1 MSSRRVVLAGA
12 VIWLVALCL
21 GGCVQMTV
29 AWTDLDP
36 RGPEAAP
43 ALLGEFEGDA
53 PVTDAAEWESRR
65 RPALARALQSS
76 VYGTMP
82 DASRTTILDRRV
94 INENAFG
101 GRGRL
106 EEYRIGASATFGERS
121 VDVRPAFDGAAGF
134 IMNLVTPK
142 NVTGPAPVIIM
153 ETFCQR
159 WDTLPD
165 AAVARPNAARGQRN
179 EGFMFNV
186 MTYVFGRYI
195 CTPPVEAILDA
206 GYAIA
211 TIHPADIV
219 PDAREAGVAEL
230 RRLSAGWADDETR
243 WGAVAAWAWV
253 FSRVVDALDEDPR
266 FAASAKI
273 AWGHSRYGKAA
284 LLAAASDARIDGAIA
299 HQSGT
304 GGASLNVRKKGESVE
319 AITRE
324 YPHWFAPA
332 YASFAGREEE
342 MGVDQHALLGL
353 IAPRPVLLGNA
364 RRDVWSDPNGA
375 FRAAV
380 GATPAYALYGSDG
393 LRQQDLRAFNP
404 EADLSFW
411 IRPGTHGVVEEDWPA
426 FIAFLNA
433 HFGNGRS

>member
-1 MSSRRVVLAGA
+1 MKSKRSVLASG
-12 VIWLVALCL
+12 LVGLVFLTL

-29 AWTDLDP
+29 AWTDLHP
-36 RGPEAAP
+36 RGPAATP
-43 ALLGEFEGDA
+43 DLLGEFEGDG
-53 PVTDAAEWESRR
+53 PVADRAAWEARR
-65 RPALARALQSS
+65 APALARALQSK

-82 DASRTTILDRRV
+82 DASRTTVLDRRV
-94 INENAFG
+94 INDNAFG

-106 EEYRIGASATFGERS
+106 EEYRIAASVGFGGET
-121 VDVRPAFDGAAGF
+121 VEIRPAFDGAAGL
-134 IMNLVTPK
+134 IMNVVTPK
-142 NVTGPAPVIIM
+142 NIAGPAPVIIM

-165 AAVARPNAARGQRN
+165 DAVSRPDAARGQRN
-179 EGFMFNV
+179 EGLMFDM

-219 PDAREAGVAEL
+219 PDESEAGLAEL
-230 RRLSAGWADDETR
+230 RRLSAGWPDDNTR
-243 WGAVAAWAWV
+243 WGAIAAWAWA

-266 FAASAKI
+266 FADSPKI

-284 LLAAASDARIDGAIA
+284 LLAAAFDARIDGAIA

-304 GGASLNVRKKGESVE
+304 GGASLNRRKKGESVK
-319 AITRE
+319 AITRD

-342 MGVDQHALLGL
+342 MGVDQHALLAL

-380 GATPAYALYGSDG
+380 GATPAYGLYGSEG
-393 LRQQDLRAFNP
+393 LRQRDLRAFDP
-404 EADLSFW
+404 DADLSFW
-411 IRPGTHGVVEEDWPA
+411 IRPGTHGVVQEDWPA
-426 FIAFLNA
+426 FLSFIKS
-433 HFGNGRS
+433 HFDEGRS